1 MEAIK
6 PCPFCGEPD
15 ALYCLP
21 ILAEYMV
28 HCNTC
33 SATGPR
39 TVRHDDAILLWNAA
53 ANALEA
59 AKHECD
65 NLREA
70 CLGYS
75 QIQASL
81 VEQRDEVIK
90 ERDELQSRV
99 SELYT
104 KCNSFESLW
113 LAAVSQRDEARD
125 VLDAYT
131 TVIAARDEDERLYQ
145 DEITRLER
153 QVATLEQQLQTEL
166 DMRNT
171 HAVEEVEKYKAERDE
186 AKKINETVY
195 PKFLDLKEDVVE
207 LRDKNR
213 CLESQ
218 LDYYKKMTN
227 DLIAERD
234 RLEGIL
240 QGERQSFIACGKDL
254 LSQRDEA
261 RKWAR
266 EYKRRL
272 IQAAKAMRGEK

>member
-81 VEQRDEVIK
+81 VEQRDEVIA
-90 ERDELQSRV
+90 E
-99 SELYT
+99 
-104 KCNSFESLW
+104 
-113 LAAVSQRDEARD
+113 RDEARD

-145 DEITRLER
+145 DEITHLER

-195 PKFLDLKEDVVE
+195 PKFLALKEDVVE
-207 LRDKNR
+207 LRDKHR
-213 CLESQ
+213 CLQSQ
-218 LDYYKKMTN
+218 LYYYKKMTN

-272 IQAAKAMRGEK
+272 IQAAKAMRGDEG